1 MSTHSQV
8 CGGPWEEMRT
18 LLSFLHHPRYS
29 KNRMRGK
36 GLRLHLG
43 RFRLDVRKHFFSRRV
58 VKQWNGLPRQ
68 VVESM
73 PLEVLKNCGDVALR
87 DVVSGHGGDGL
98 GLYLV
103 ILEVFS
109 NRYGSVILRTAAQ
122 QAWCGYPPHW
132 EGLQH
137 AGRGI
142 WLHFPGEQGPSFPS
156 PTDAAYNAF

>member
-18 LLSFLHHPRYS
+18 LLSFLHHPHYS

-68 VVESM
+68 VVELSS
-73 PLEVLKNCGDVALR
+73 LEAFKKCLGVVL
-87 DVVSGHGGDGL
+87 
-98 GLYLV
+98 
-103 ILEVFS
+103 
-109 NRYGSVILRTAAQ
+109 RYMV
-122 QAWCGYPPHW
+122 
-132 EGLQH
+132 
-137 AGRGI
+137 
-142 WLHFPGEQGPSFPS
+142 
-156 PTDAAYNAF
+156 